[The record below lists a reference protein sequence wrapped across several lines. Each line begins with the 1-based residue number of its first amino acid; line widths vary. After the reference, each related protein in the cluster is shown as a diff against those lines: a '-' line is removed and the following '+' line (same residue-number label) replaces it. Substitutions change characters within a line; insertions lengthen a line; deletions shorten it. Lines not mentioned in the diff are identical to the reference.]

1 MVSALRRFATGVLP
15 MLGLFALLL
24 ISLYVMSDAAQ
35 NSERF
40 GRLYVWLLLINTIV
54 LMVLTVMI
62 GVNLFDTVRRVM
74 QREAGSRLTLRLVVM
89 FIVLSLAPVSI
100 VYYFSVKFI
109 ERGIDSW
116 FDVRVEGALNDAL
129 DLSRT
134 SLDYR
139 LRRHL
144 KQVEAL
150 AQELRYV
157 TPPMAPATLSEQ
169 RQRVEASELTLFGEV
184 TRIIAVSS
192 DDTTLVVPQFPAE
205 EIVLMLKQGQNYVG
219 LEPLAEGGLRVRV
232 VVPVPRADPISE
244 QRMLQALFGVDPRI
258 GRLADSVSGAF
269 EAYKELAYVRKPL
282 IQSYTITLSLVLLL
296 SVLFAV
302 WTAFYSSRR
311 LMAPIRELA
320 EGTKAVA
327 AGEFSKKLPVGN
339 RDELGFLVRSFNQ
352 MTARLA
358 SARDEA
364 DRSRGQLERQ
374 RTYLEAVLRHL
385 SSGVLTLDRNLVLR
399 MNNAAADQIFGFEL
413 EHHIGRPLADIARHF
428 KGMERFYESILPM
441 LLGDASEWEEQVLLF
456 GGAGS
461 RTLICRG
468 VRLSDQ
474 NAMRGGHVIVF
485 DDVTELIRAQRDA
498 AWGEVA
504 RRLAH
509 EIKNPLTPI
518 QLSAE
523 RLQRKLMPQLGEK
536 DADMLAR
543 STRTIVQQVEAMKAM
558 VNAFSDYARAPAMQL
573 ATLDFNSLIS
583 EVADLYRSNRRR
595 VRLRLDLDTSMPYIE
610 ADVGRLRQLL
620 NNLVQ
625 NALDAMEGQG
635 GGELLL
641 STRCMEETGCRFV
654 EFATTDTGPGVPQ
667 EMLHNLF
674 EPYVT
679 GKIKGTGL
687 GLAIVKK
694 IVEEHG
700 GIVWAENRLQGGARI
715 VIRLPVVRV
724 ADELVSEI
732 AAAPDEEKES

>member
-1 MVSALRRFATGVLP
+1 MVAPLRRFATGILP
-15 MLGLFALLL
+15 MVGLFALLL
-24 ISLYVMSDAAQ
+24 VSLYVMSDAAQ
-35 NSERF
+35 NSDRF
-40 GRLYVWLLLINTIV
+40 GRLYIWLLLINTVV

-62 GVNLFDTVRRVM
+62 GMNLFDTVRQVM
-74 QREAGSRLTLRLVVM
+74 QREPGSRLTLRLVVM
-89 FIVLSLAPVSI
+89 FIILSLAPVSI
-100 VYYFSVKFI
+100 VYYFSIKFI

-129 DLSRT
+129 ELSRT
-134 SLDYR
+134 SLDFR

-144 KQVEAL
+144 KQVEVL
-150 AQELRYV
+150 AQELRTV
-157 TPPMAPATLSEQ
+157 NAQLAPLTLSEQ
-169 RQRVEASELTLFGEV
+169 RQKVEASELTLFGET

-205 EIVLMLKQGQNYVG
+205 EIVLLLKQGQSYVG
-219 LEPLAEGGLRVRV
+219 LEPISEGGLQVRV
-232 VVPVPRADPISE
+232 VVPVPKADPISE
-244 QRMLQALFGVDPRI
+244 PRMLQALFAVDSRI
-258 GRLADSVSGAF
+258 STLANSVEGAF
-269 EAYKELAYVRKPL
+269 DAYKELAYVRTPL
-282 IQSYTITLSLVLLL
+282 KQSYTITLSLVLLL

-327 AGEFSKKLPVGN
+327 EGEFSKKLPVGN

-374 RTYLEAVLRHL
+374 RTYLEAVLKHL

-399 MNNAAADQIFGFEL
+399 MNNAAADHVFGVEL

-428 KGMERFYESILPM
+428 KALERFYESILPM
-441 LLGDASEWEEQVLLF
+441 LAGDAGEWEEQVMLF
-456 GGAGS
+456 SGAGS

-468 VRLSDQ
+468 VRLPEQS
-474 NAMRGGHVIVF
+474 AMRGGHVIVF
-485 DDVTELIRAQRDA
+485 DDITELIRAQRDA

-536 DADMLAR
+536 DASMLGR
-543 STRTIVQQVEAMKAM
+543 STHTIVQQVESMKAM

-573 ATLDFNSLIS
+573 ATLDFNSLIG
-583 EVADLYRSNRRR
+583 EVADLYRSNERG
-595 VRLRLDLDTSMPYIE
+595 VKVQLDLDDSMPYIE
-610 ADVGRLRQLL
+610 ADAGRLRQLL

-625 NALDAMEGQG
+625 NALDALEGRSG
-635 GGELLL
+635 GLLEVR
-641 STRCMEETGCRFV
+641 TRCMEETGCRFV
-654 EFATTDTGPGVPQ
+654 EFSIADNGPGVGQ
-667 EMLHNLF
+667 DMLHNLF

-679 GKIKGTGL
+679 GKAKGTGL

-700 GIVWAENRLQGGARI
+700 GIVWAENRSRGGARI
-715 VIRLPVVRV
+715 VIRLPVVRIGDG
-724 ADELVSEI
+724 ANE
-732 AAAPDEEKES
+732 AQEEGQET

>member
-1 MVSALRRFATGVLP
+1 MVTPLRRLAAGVLP
-15 MLGLFALLL
+15 MAGLFALLL
-24 ISLYVMSDAAQ
+24 VSLYIMSDAAQ
-35 NSERF
+35 NSDRF
-40 GRLYVWLLLINTIV
+40 GRLYVWLLLINILV
-54 LMVLTVMI
+54 LMALTVTI
-62 GVNLFDTVRRVM
+62 GVNLFDTVRQVM
-74 QREAGSRLTLRLVVM
+74 RREPGSRLTLRLVIM
-89 FIVLSLAPVSI
+89 FIILSLAPVSI
-100 VYYFSVKFI
+100 VYYFSIKFI
-109 ERGIDSW
+109 DRGIDSW

-150 AQELRYV
+150 AQELRPV
-157 TPPMAPATLSEQ
+157 SPQLAPLTLSDQ
-169 RQRVEASELTLFGEV
+169 RQKVEAAELALFGENS
-184 TRIIAVSS
+184 RIIAVSS
-192 DDTTLVVPQFPAE
+192 DETTLVVPRFPAE
-205 EIVLMLKQGQNYVG
+205 EIVLLLKHGQSYVG
-219 LEPLAEGGLRVRV
+219 LEPLSEGGLQVRV

-244 QRMLQALFGVDPRI
+244 PRLLQALFAVDSRI
-258 GRLADSVSGAF
+258 STLANSVEGAF
-269 EAYKELAYVRKPL
+269 DAYRELAYVRTPL
-282 IQSYTITLSLVLLL
+282 KQSFTITLSLVLLL

-302 WTAFYSSRR
+302 WTAFYASRR

-358 SARDEA
+358 TARDEA

-374 RTYLEAVLRHL
+374 RTYLEAVLEHL

-399 MNNAAADQIFGFEL
+399 MNNAAADDIFGFEL

-428 KGMERFYESILPM
+428 KGLERFYDSILPM
-441 LLGDASEWEEQVLLF
+441 LSGDASEWEEQVMLF
-456 GGAGS
+456 SGAGS

-468 VRLSDQ
+468 VRLSEQ
-474 NAMRGGHVIVF
+474 SAMRGGHVIVF
-485 DDVTELIRAQRDA
+485 DDITELIRAQRDA

-523 RLQRKLMPQLGEK
+523 RVQRKLTGQLAPK
-536 DADMLAR
+536 DAGMLERA
-543 STRTIVQQVEAMKAM
+543 THTIVQQVEAMKAM
-558 VNAFSDYARAPAMQL
+558 VNAFSDYARAPAVHL
-573 ATLDFNSLIS
+573 ATLDFNALIG
-583 EVADLYRSNRRR
+583 EVADLYRSNDRG
-595 VRLRLDLDTSMPYIE
+595 VRLRLDLDASIPYIE
-610 ADVGRLRQLL
+610 ADAGRLRQLL

-625 NALDAMEGQG
+625 NALDALEGRPG
-635 GGELLL
+635 GQLELC
-641 STRCMEETGCRFV
+641 TRCMEETGCRFV
-654 EFATTDTGPGVPQ
+654 EFSVADNGPGVEQ
-667 EMLHNLF
+667 AMLHNLF

-679 GKIKGTGL
+679 GKAKGTGL

-700 GIVWAENRLQGGARI
+700 GIVWAENRVHGGARI
-715 VIRLPVVRV
+715 MIRLPVVR
-724 ADELVSEI
+724 I
-732 AAAPDEEKES
+732 GHAPVEAGGQET

>member
-1 MVSALRRFATGVLP
+1 

-24 ISLYVMSDAAQ
+24 VSLYVMSDAAQ
-35 NSERF
+35 NSDRF
-40 GRLYVWLLLINTIV
+40 GRLYIWLLLINTVV

-62 GVNLFDTVRRVM
+62 GINLFDTVRQVM
-74 QREAGSRLTLRLVVM
+74 RREPGSRLTLRLVVM
-89 FIVLSLAPVSI
+89 FIILSLAPVSI
-100 VYYFSVKFI
+100 VYYFSIKFI

-129 DLSRT
+129 ELSRT
-134 SLDYR
+134 SLDFR

-144 KQVEAL
+144 KQVEGL
-150 AQELRYV
+150 AQELRTV
-157 TPPMAPATLSEQ
+157 NAQLAPLTLSEQ
-169 RQRVEASELTLFGEV
+169 RQKVEASELTLFGET

-205 EIVLMLKQGQNYVG
+205 EIVLLLKQGQSYVG
-219 LEPLAEGGLRVRV
+219 LEPISEGGLQVRV
-232 VVPVPRADPISE
+232 VVPVPKADPISE
-244 QRMLQALFGVDPRI
+244 PRMLQALFAVDSRI
-258 GRLADSVSGAF
+258 STLANSVEGAF
-269 EAYKELAYVRKPL
+269 DAYKELAYVRNPL
-282 IQSYTITLSLVLLL
+282 KQSYTITLSLVLLL

-358 SARDEA
+358 STRDEA

-374 RTYLEAVLRHL
+374 RTYLEAVLKHL

-399 MNNAAADQIFGFEL
+399 MSNEAADQVFGMDL
-413 EHHIGRPLADIARHF
+413 EHHIGRPLADISRHF
-428 KGMERFYESILPM
+428 KVMERFYESILP
-441 LLGDASEWEEQVLLF
+441 LLSGDEGEWEEQVMLF
-456 GGAGS
+456 SGAGS

-468 VRLSDQ
+468 VQLSEQ
-474 NAMRGGHVIVF
+474 SAMRGGHVIVF
-485 DDVTELIRAQRDA
+485 DDITELIRAQRDA

-523 RLQRKLMPQLGEK
+523 RLQRKLMGQLSEK
-536 DADMLAR
+536 DAGMLAR
-543 STRTIVQQVEAMKAM
+543 STHTIVQQVEAMKAM

-573 ATLDFNSLIS
+573 STLDFNSLIG
-583 EVADLYRSNRRR
+583 EVADLYRSNERG
-595 VRLRLDLDTSMPYIE
+595 VKVQLDLDASMPYIE
-610 ADVGRLRQLL
+610 ADAGRLRQLL

-625 NALDAMEGQG
+625 NALDAMEGRPG
-635 GGELLL
+635 GTLEV

-654 EFATTDTGPGVPQ
+654 EFSVADNGPGVGQ
-667 EMLHNLF
+667 DMLHNLF

-679 GKIKGTGL
+679 AKAKGTGL

-700 GIVWAENRLQGGARI
+700 GIVWAENRAHGGARI
-715 VIRLPVVRV
+715 VIRLPVVRIGEA
-724 ADELVSEI
+724 ADE
-732 AAAPDEEKES
+732 EEGQNR